1 MSGSDP
7 GSWLTSAGLGGAA
20 VCCLALELLGGTALV
35 GGLAATI
42 GFSTGLAYAAVVG
55 LGGVLAVV
63 LALGHQQLGR
73 TYYDGVN

>member
-7 GSWLTSAGLGGAA
+7 GPWLTSAGLGGAA
-20 VCCLALELLGGTALV
+20 VCCLTVELLGGTALV

-42 GFSTGLAYAAVVG
+42 GFSTGVTYAAVVG

-63 LALGHQQLGR
+63 LTLGHQQLGR
-73 TYYDGVN
+73 TNHDGVN

>member
-1 MSGSDP
+1 MAGSDSGP
-7 GSWLTSAGLGGAA
+7 WLTWAGLGGAG

-42 GFSTGLAYAAVVG
+42 GFSTALGYAAVVG

-63 LALGHQQLGR
+63 LALGHQQLGK
-73 TYYDGVN
+73 TYHDGVT